1 MTDFEDCLKRRGLI
15 RFTAAGPDVVVNELR
30 AATEDM
36 ADSIAML
43 EQARWKRATIT
54 AYYVMFHS
62 ARALVLGRGYAEK
75 SHTVSWSGSG
85 SSTDRPLRE
94 RASHSRSSVRASSG
108 RRPTMSRTSRRI
120 PLAAHRV
127 WPRNSWTSRRA
138 SSASEPPISLAQRPV
153 DHSARPLDEPAR
165 LIEHHPC
172 LNLSERALLIGD
184 GVLHP

>member
-62 ARALVLGRGYAEK
+62 ARALMLSRGYAEK
-75 SHTVSWSGSG
+75 SHYCLLVGFRELYGQTPEGA
-85 SSTDRPLRE
+85 RLALAIE
-94 RASHSRSSVRASSG
+94 RARILQEKADYESDFTEDSARSSSG
-108 RRPTMSRTSRRI
+108 
-120 PLAAHRV
+120 LAEEFVDFATR
-127 WPRNSWTSRRA
+127 
-138 SSASEPPISLAQRPV
+138 ELSL
-153 DHSARPLDEPAR
+153 
-165 LIEHHPC
+165 
-172 LNLSERALLIGD
+172 
-184 GVLHP
+184 

>member
-62 ARALVLGRGYAEK
+62 ARALMLSRGYAEK
-75 SHTVSWSGSG
+75 SHYCLLVGFRELYGQTPEGA
-85 SSTDRPLRE
+85 RLALAIERARILRE
-94 RASHSRSSVRASSG
+94 KADYESDFTEDSARSSSG
-108 RRPTMSRTSRRI
+108 
-120 PLAAHRV
+120 LAEEFVDFATR
-127 WPRNSWTSRRA
+127 
-138 SSASEPPISLAQRPV
+138 ELSL
-153 DHSARPLDEPAR
+153 
-165 LIEHHPC
+165 
-172 LNLSERALLIGD
+172 
-184 GVLHP
+184 

>member
-62 ARALVLGRGYAEK
+62 ARALMLSRGYAEK
-75 SHTVSWSGSG
+75 SHYCLLVGFRELYGQTPEGA
-85 SSTDRPLRE
+85 RLALAIERARILRE
-94 RASHSRSSVRASSG
+94 KADYESDFTEDSARSSSG
-108 RRPTMSRTSRRI
+108 
-120 PLAAHRV
+120 LAENFVDFATR
-127 WPRNSWTSRRA
+127 
-138 SSASEPPISLAQRPV
+138 ELSL
-153 DHSARPLDEPAR
+153 
-165 LIEHHPC
+165 
-172 LNLSERALLIGD
+172 
-184 GVLHP
+184 